1 MSRKPPI
8 RETAKG
14 KGWEWLGLHGAEGM
28 VIAGSE
34 KIARKVTFQEKSS
47 EFKKNKH
54 QTKNLKP
61 FNPERN
67 TSMHVFVIAEESEI
81 QRTVEN
87 VVVKSPNLS
96 FPVVLHWEM

>member
-1 MSRKPPI
+1 MRQQ
-8 RETAKG
+8 KG
-14 KGWEWLGLHGAEGM
+14 RVGNGWDCTGQRGWLLQALKKLLGKSHF
-28 VIAGSE
+28 
-34 KIARKVTFQEKSS
+34 KRKVLNL
-47 EFKKNKH
+47 KKKK

-87 VVVKSPNLS
+87 VVVKSPNMS
-96 FPVVLHWEM
+96 FPVALHWEM